1 MAYPSLCLKRIMA
14 DMKELN
20 KEPLDATEGIY
31 HHFDEANMTE
41 ARFMV
46 VGPKD
51 TPYENGFYFFHFVFP
66 PQYPFVPPI
75 VAFCTLDGPMR
86 FNPNL
91 YNTGKVCL
99 SLLNTWEG
107 PQWTSCLTVR
117 TILLA
122 LRAMV
127 LGTANPL
134 QNEPGLEGI
143 FDQRNE
149 TYNEVVRHEN
159 FRVAV
164 VKMLKRPPE
173 PFKVFR
179 PAMFAY
185 VLKNVAWYTDT
196 MRALGAAQDGTLLT
210 CTVYNLHIECHY
222 ATILE
227 ALNTLTKRKTPLDC
241 PKEHDVGFEMTSLT
255 DGRRYV
261 VKMIG
266 KAPKAFKRWIL
277 K

>member
-1 MAYPSLCLKRIMA
+1 MAYPPMCLKRIQA
-14 DMKELN
+14 DMKELY
-20 KEPLDATEGIY
+20 KEPLDVSESIY
-31 HHFDEANMTE
+31 HHFNEANMTE
-41 ARFMV
+41 AHFMII
-46 VGPKD
+46 GPEG

-75 VAFCTLDGPMR
+75 VSFCTLDGPMR

-99 SLLNTWEG
+99 SMLNTWEG

-134 QNEPGLEGI
+134 HNEPGLEGI
-143 FDQRNE
+143 TDKRNH
-149 TYNEVVRHEN
+149 TYSEVVRHEN

-179 PAMFAY
+179 SAMFAY
-185 VLKNVAWYTDT
+185 ILQKEQWYAET
-196 MRALGAAQDGTLLT
+196 MRTLSLTHDGTFLT
-210 CTVYNLHIECHY
+210 CDVYNLHVECHY
-222 ATILE
+222 ATLLE
-227 ALNTLTKRKTPLDC
+227 GLHVLIHRKTPLEC
-241 PKEHDVGFEMTSLT
+241 PKDFEVGVEMPAPK
-255 DGRRYV
+255 DGRFYV
-261 VKMIG
+261 VKMVG
-266 KAPKAFKRWIL
+266 KPPKAFKRWVL